1 MDQEAGVEM
10 TARETAAVE
19 RTAVRIVLEWGTCP
33 GHDNVVVV
41 VHVVWC
47 MWWAMLFFQKMGHH
61 GEKRWRSIFVLS
73 CETMLQPPLWVVA
86 SASLGERWKV
96 EDTNDLRATLRVT
109 CSVVLQ

>member
-10 TARETAAVE
+10 TARETAAA

-47 MWWAMLFFQKMGHH
+47 MLCDACGGVHVVGNAFF
-61 GEKRWRSIFVLS
+61 SIDGTS
-73 CETMLQPPLWVVA
+73 
-86 SASLGERWKV
+86 R
-96 EDTNDLRATLRVT
+96 
-109 CSVVLQ
+109 